1 MVGQITYT
9 EEEII
14 FILQRSLAKEK
25 KQQDTLREYQERF
38 SKPLTMAQLRYVRAK
53 YGHDPEFGTAM
64 INGQV
69 PDNGGNR
76 KTAVPSQWQEAM
88 AMPIQSPND
97 QSDQAFTP
105 PTDEDASA
113 SEHHILQILASHV
126 HDSPAEIPENLALS
140 SEKVQ
145 QQNDVSQNEVS
156 EDEQTRIDAEE
167 YAAAHEKILQ
177 MFQMNPDRPY
187 GEQPVQQHYEQ
198 MLYTS
203 AVQKRK
209 RDEFEEGSECL
220 VSESSASVDEVLQ
233 ESIPKRLMTQLQETS
248 SQKELIRYPS
258 PTPNNNVSQTTGH
271 DEQTLSLLDAVIPE
285 VSSTPENLDMGAYH
299 VQAERDLSVS
309 PLTKLLN
316 SIDNDYP
323 HEPTT
328 DSSFFT
334 QLDLQMDPS
343 GYSAAHFDKAV
354 IQEPNISAVPTW
366 AGTNS
371 MMLSASPNLN
381 FSQSTSYAPWQA
393 LYNEAESNFWGTQ
406 TQSDTWQGATGYD
419 TAPGFDFDPLVPP
432 YPQTSAP
439 FAYAEIMASAGGTY
453 EGSEA
458 FNPMQQQT
466 EGQNIA
472 SFSGDFSNIDWN
484 SMNNSGWEELYLPSA
499 EPQGHDDYSQQ
510 FFGPLE

>member
-14 FILQRSLAKEK
+14 FILQHSLTKEK

-76 KTAVPSQWQEAM
+76 KTAVPSQWQEVM

-105 PTDEDASA
+105 PTNEDESA
-113 SEHHILQILASHV
+113 SEHHMLQILASHV
-126 HDSPAEIPENLALS
+126 YDSPAEIPENLTLS
-140 SEKVQ
+140 PEKVQ
-145 QQNDVSQNEVS
+145 QQNDVSQDEVS
-156 EDEQTRIDAEE
+156 EDEQAGIDAEE

-187 GEQPVQQHYEQ
+187 GEQPVQQYYEQ
-198 MLYTS
+198 MLYPS

-209 RDEFEEGSECL
+209 RDELEESSECSD
-220 VSESSASVDEVLQ
+220 SESFASVVEVLQ
-233 ESIPKRLMTQLQETS
+233 ESIPKRLKTQSQETS
-248 SQKELIRYPS
+248 SQKELIQYSS
-258 PTPNNNVSQTTGH
+258 PTPNNYVSQTTGH
-271 DEQTLSLLDAVIPE
+271 DEHTLSLLDADIPE
-285 VSSTPENLDMGAYH
+285 VPSTPKNLDMGAYH

-316 SIDNDYP
+316 SIDNEYP

-343 GYSAAHFDKAV
+343 GYSAVNFDNAV
-354 IQEPNISAVPTW
+354 FQEPNTSAVPTW
-366 AGTNS
+366 AGTDS
-371 MMLSASPNLN
+371 TMLSASPSLN
-381 FSQSTSYAPWQA
+381 FSQSMSYAPWQA
-393 LYNEAESNFWGTQ
+393 PHNEAERNFWG

-432 YPQTSAP
+432 YPQTCAP
-439 FAYAEIMASAGGTY
+439 FAYAEVMASAGGTY

-458 FNPMQQQT
+458 FNSMQQQT

-472 SFSGDFSNIDWN
+472 SFSGDMSNIDWN